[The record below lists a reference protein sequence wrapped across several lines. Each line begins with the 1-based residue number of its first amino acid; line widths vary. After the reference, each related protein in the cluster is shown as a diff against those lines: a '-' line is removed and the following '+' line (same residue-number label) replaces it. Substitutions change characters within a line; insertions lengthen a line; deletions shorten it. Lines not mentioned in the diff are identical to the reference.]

1 MNSVTDSYGNN
12 HSNVLLFDANMHHY
26 ITFVLNKKY
35 SFLKMGV
42 SISENAVANRT
53 GNLTVKADDNV
64 IYTADKLSK
73 LTEFFEEEIPINNC
87 NLLTIQYDSDV
98 STDCIISNAV
108 VYN

>member
-1 MNSVTDSYGNN
+1 
-12 HSNVLLFDANMHHY
+12 
-26 ITFVLNKKY
+26 
-35 SFLKMGV
+35 MGV